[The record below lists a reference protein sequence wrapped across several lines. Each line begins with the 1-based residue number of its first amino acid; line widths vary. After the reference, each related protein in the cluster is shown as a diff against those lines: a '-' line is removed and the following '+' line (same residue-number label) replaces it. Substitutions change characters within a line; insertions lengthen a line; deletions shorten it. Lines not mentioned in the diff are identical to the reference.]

1 MKSGRVFWG
10 AFFVILGLLGILNNF
25 FGIGIYWGTL
35 WKLWPLL
42 LIFLGI
48 SVFLKDT
55 KLKWIIVASI
65 GLLTGVVLF
74 SSVQHGCDSVH
85 RIVEH
90 NFDDNDSSTRITQ
103 TLIESWSDPTA
114 TSVFR
119 FEGGAGRFV
128 IDDTTSDYVSVD
140 VNSSISGYVLRR
152 ERIEDADHF
161 YVGMEES
168 SVKWEGGTA
177 KNRVSMRLNPAP
189 LWDVYVEAGAAKLK
203 FDLTP
208 YRIRTLSLEA
218 GAADIEVR
226 LGARSDTTDVRVE
239 TGASSVKLL
248 IPEEAACELRTES
261 ALSSKNFEGFDKV
274 HSGLYRTSNYNEA
287 RQRITIRIESG
298 LSSLNVK
305 RVKGVKGEAW

>member
-25 FGIGIYWGTL
+25 FGIGICWGTL

-42 LIFLGI
+42 LVFLGI

-74 SSVQHGCDSVH
+74 SSIQHGCDSVH

-90 NFDDNDSSTRITQ
+90 NFDDDDSSTTITQ

-128 IDDTTSDYVSVD
+128 MEDTTADYVSVD
-140 VNSSISGYVLRR
+140 VNSSISAYLLRR
-152 ERIEDADHF
+152 ERIEGRDHF

-177 KNRVSMRLNPAP
+177 KNRVSMRLNPTP
-189 LWDVYVEAGAAKLK
+189 LWDVFVEAGAAKLK

-226 LGARSDTTDVRVE
+226 LGGRSDTTDVRVE

-274 HSGLYRTSNYNEA
+274 NSGLYRTSNFDQA
-287 RQRITIRIESG
+287 RQRISIRIESG
-298 LSSLNVK
+298 LSSLSVK
-305 RVKGVKGEAW
+305 RIKGGEW